1 MISTIP
7 FPQLVS
13 FSGFLNLPRNR
24 KIKKGTEKNL
34 HEVHWPW
41 PLLCSS
47 VSFMSSQAMDV
58 FFDRFF
64 LVRKGMVGC
73 QMKIY
78 IYIYVHIFVYLGVY
92 NAEWNAGWFWCVVWD
107 EMWGTSS
114 VRVREDNDVY
124 MRICALSLVVRWL
137 WFVSCFPSSC
147 LLGLFV
153 SVPITT
159 RPTPECICCITIHI
173 YIYSQCY
180 VDLSQ
185 CYVDLLMFNQTDT
198 D

>member
-1 MISTIP
+1 MISTT
-7 FPQLVS
+7 FPSKWWVLP
-13 FSGFLNLPRNR
+13 GFLVAINR

-47 VSFMSSQAMDV
+47 VSSMSSQAMDV

-64 LVRKGMVGC
+64 LVRKGMVDWVVNEE
-73 QMKIY
+73 IY
-78 IYIYVHIFVYLGVY
+78 IYIFVYLGVY
-92 NAEWNAGWFWCVVWD
+92 NAEWNADWFWCVVWD

-114 VRVREDNDVY
+114 ARVREDNDVY
-124 MRICALSLVVRWL
+124 MRICALSLVVCWL

-153 SVPITT
+153 CVLITT

-173 YIYSQCY
+173 YTY
-180 VDLSQ
+180 
-185 CYVDLLMFNQTDT
+185 T
-198 D
+198 